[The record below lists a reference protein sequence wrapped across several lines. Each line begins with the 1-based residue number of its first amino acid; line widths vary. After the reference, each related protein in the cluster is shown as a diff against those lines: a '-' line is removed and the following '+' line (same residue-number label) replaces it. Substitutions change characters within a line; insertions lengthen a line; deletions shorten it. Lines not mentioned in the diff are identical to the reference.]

1 MEKFVYNYLSQTYYL
16 GTSDVGNDGIYLLLD
31 TRKHKSPVYGSRI
44 TKDISTIF
52 GLGIEDAK
60 VLINSWAI
68 IVNPKVDLEFY
79 WQTNEDIFDNIFP
92 LVQAVA
98 SRTIAMDL
106 VPVTPMSAPV
116 CNLIY
121 LDYVYKEETRY
132 QKIKNKVIRFFKNIY
147 SRIFGLFKNK

>member
-16 GTSDVGNDGIYLLLD
+16 ATSDVGNDGIYLLLD

-79 WQTNEDIFDNIFP
+79 WQTNEDIFDNVFP

-98 SRTIAMDL
+98 SRTIGMDL
-106 VPVTPMSAPV
+106 VSVQPMSGPRV
-116 CNLIY
+116 ELLY
-121 LDYVYKEETRY
+121 LDYVYKQETRY